1 MSAAAIGGLM
11 FLLMFVMVM
20 IGVPIFVSMMSTA
33 CLGFYLIAGPTMML
47 TQLTNA
53 PFTLAA
59 SYSYAVLPL
68 FTLMGMLASE
78 TGIAEGAYS
87 AARTWLAKRRGGLLY
102 TTVLANA
109 IFGACSGISTA
120 GQIVFAKIALPELD
134 KYGYERRL
142 SLGCITSSASLS
154 TLIPPSIPICMFCLM
169 SGYSIGTTLVC
180 GLGTGVFVTLAMFLV
195 IKLAITIH
203 PEKVPAIREEDKQ
216 IPTKEKIK
224 SLKLLIP
231 IIVLFA
237 LIIGGTFLGWFHAT
251 VGGAI
256 GAAAVIVY
264 ALFKRIPL
272 KKVGK
277 AAWEGGHIFAGIYPI
292 IIAGTIFSRFITLSG
307 LPNFLITFFESAHI
321 APSLV
326 YLLVLVYFVICGC
339 VMDIIASIVI
349 SVPIVFPLLVDG
361 FGYDPYI
368 LIMMGVLISAI
379 GSLTPPIGMGV
390 FTTSNVI
397 REPTS
402 IIFKGVWPFVIAE
415 LVVVLLFTFIPQ
427 TVTWLPNLLA
437 LTGG

>member
-11 FLLMFVMVM
+11 FLLMFVMVLV
-20 IGVPIFVSMMSTA
+20 GVPIFVSMMSTA
-33 CLGFYLIAGPTMML
+33 CLGFFLISGPTMLL

-87 AARTWLAKRRGGLLY
+87 SARTWLAKRRGGLLY

-154 TLIPPSIPICMFCLM
+154 TLIPPSIPICMYCLM

-180 GLGTGVFVTLAMFLV
+180 GLGTGIFVTIAMFLV
-195 IKLAITIH
+195 IRILIAIRPTC
-203 PEKVPAIREEDKQ
+203 VPAIREEDKS
-216 IPTKEKIK
+216 ITTKEKLA

-231 IIVLFA
+231 IVLLFA

-292 IIAGTIFSRFITLSG
+292 IIAGTIFSRLITLSG
-307 LPNFLITFFESAHI
+307 LPKYLITFFENAHI
-321 APSLV
+321 APSFV
-326 YLLVLVYFVICGC
+326 YLLVLVYFVFCGC
-339 VMDIIASIVI
+339 VMDIVASIVI
-349 SVPIVFPLLVDG
+349 SVPIVFPLLVDSY
-361 FGYDPYI
+361 GYDPF
-368 LIMMGVLISAI
+368 VLIIILVIVSSTAAI
-379 GSLTPPIGMGV
+379 TPPIGMGV
-390 FTTSNVI
+390 FTVANATRISPK
-397 REPTS
+397 E
-402 IIFKGVWPFVIAE
+402 IFSGSVPFVLMYFIVA
-415 LVVVLLFTFIPQ
+415 VLLIFIPQ
-427 TVTWLPNLLA
+427 LVTWLPNLLGV
-437 LTGG
+437 LS

>member
-33 CLGFYLIAGPTMML
+33 CLGFYLIAGPTML
-47 TQLTNA
+47 FTQLTNA

-180 GLGTGVFVTLAMFLV
+180 GLGTGIFVTLAMFLV
-195 IKLAITIH
+195 IKIAITVH
-203 PEKVPAIREEDKQ
+203 PEKVPAIREEDKH
-216 IPTKEKIK
+216 IPVKEKIA

-264 ALFKRIPL
+264 AVFKRIPI
-272 KKVGK
+272 KNIGK

-321 APSLV
+321 APALV
-326 YLLVLVYFVICGC
+326 YLLVLVYFIICGC

-349 SVPIVFPLLVDG
+349 SVPIVFPLLVDSY
-361 FGYDPYI
+361 GYDPF
-368 LIMMGVLISAI
+368 VLIIILVIVSSTAAI
-379 GSLTPPIGMGV
+379 TPPIGMGV
-390 FTTSNVI
+390 FTVANATRISPK
-397 REPTS
+397 E
-402 IIFKGVWPFVIAE
+402 IFAGSMPFVLMYV
-415 LVVVLLFTFIPQ
+415 LVAVLLIFIPQ
-427 TVTWLPNLLA
+427 IVTWLPNLLGV
-437 LTGG
+437 LS

>member
-1 MSAAAIGGLM
+1 M
-11 FLLMFVMVM
+11 
-20 IGVPIFVSMMSTA
+20 
-33 CLGFYLIAGPTMML
+33 
-47 TQLTNA
+47 
-53 PFTLAA
+53 
-59 SYSYAVLPL
+59 
-68 FTLMGMLASE
+68 
-78 TGIAEGAYS
+78 
-87 AARTWLAKRRGGLLY
+87 
-102 TTVLANA
+102 
-109 IFGACSGISTA
+109 
-120 GQIVFAKIALPELD
+120 FAKIALPELD

-180 GLGTGVFVTLAMFLV
+180 GLGTGIFVTLAMFLV
-195 IKLAITIH
+195 IKIAITIH
-203 PEKVPAIREEDKQ
+203 PEKVPAIREEDKH
-216 IPTKEKIK
+216 IPTKEKIT

-272 KKVGK
+272 KRVGK

-321 APSLV
+321 APALV
-326 YLLVLVYFVICGC
+326 YLLVLVYFIICGC

-349 SVPIVFPLLVDG
+349 SVPIVFPLLVDSY
-361 FGYDPYI
+361 GYDPF
-368 LIMMGVLISAI
+368 VLIIILVIVSSTAAI
-379 GSLTPPIGMGV
+379 TPPIGMGV
-390 FTTSNVI
+390 FTVANATRIS
-397 REPTS
+397 PKD
-402 IIFKGVWPFVIAE
+402 IFAGSMPFVCMYFIVAI
-415 LVVVLLFTFIPQ
+415 LLIFIPQ
-427 TVTWLPNLLA
+427 IVTWLPNLL
-437 LTGG
+437 GVFS

>member
-1 MSAAAIGGLM
+1 MTAAAIGGLM

-20 IGVPIFVSMMSTA
+20 IGVPIFMSMMSTA
-33 CLGFYLIAGPTMML
+33 CLGFFLISGPSMLL

-134 KYGYERRL
+134 RYGYDRRL

-180 GLGTGVFVTLAMFLV
+180 GLGTGIFVTLAMFLV
-195 IKLAITIH
+195 IKLVITIH
-203 PEKVPAIREEDKQ
+203 PEKVPTIREEDKH
-216 IPTKEKIK
+216 ISTKEKMV
-224 SLKLLIP
+224 SLKLLLP
-231 IIVLFA
+231 IFFLFA

-264 ALFKRIPL
+264 ALFKRIPIQR
-272 KKVGK
+272 VGK

-307 LPNFLITFFESAHI
+307 LPSYLISFFESANV

-326 YLLVLVYFVICGC
+326 YLLILAYFIFCGC

-349 SVPIVFPLLVDG
+349 SVPIVFPLLIDSY
-361 FGYDPYI
+361 GYDPF
-368 LIMMGVLISAI
+368 VLIIILVIVASTAAI
-379 GSLTPPIGMGV
+379 TPPIGMGV
-390 FTTSNVI
+390 FTVANATRIS
-397 REPTS
+397 PKD
-402 IIFKGVWPFVIAE
+402 IFAGSMPFVCMYI
-415 LVVVLLFTFIPQ
+415 LVAVLLIFIPQ
-427 TVTWLPNLLA
+427 IVTWLPNLLGV
-437 LTGG
+437 LS

>member
-33 CLGFYLIAGPTMML
+33 CLGFYLIAGPTML
-47 TQLTNA
+47 FTQLTNA

-180 GLGTGVFVTLAMFLV
+180 GLGTGIFVTLAMFLV
-195 IKLAITIH
+195 IKIAITVH
-203 PEKVPAIREEDKQ
+203 PEKVPAIRAEDKH
-216 IPTKEKIK
+216 IPVKEKIA

-264 ALFKRIPL
+264 AVFKRIPI
-272 KKVGK
+272 KNIGK

-321 APSLV
+321 APVLV
-326 YLLVLVYFVICGC
+326 YLLVLVYFIICGC

-349 SVPIVFPLLVDG
+349 SVPIVFPLLVDSY
-361 FGYDPYI
+361 GYDPF
-368 LIMMGVLISAI
+368 VLIIILVIVSSTAAI
-379 GSLTPPIGMGV
+379 TPPIGMGV
-390 FTTSNVI
+390 FTVANATRISPK
-397 REPTS
+397 E
-402 IIFKGVWPFVIAE
+402 IFAGAMPFVLMYV
-415 LVVVLLFTFIPQ
+415 LVAVLLIFIPQ
-427 TVTWLPNLLA
+427 IVTWLPNLLGV
-437 LTGG
+437 LS

>member
-11 FLLMFVMVM
+11 FILMFVMVM

-33 CLGFYLIAGPTMML
+33 CLGFYLIAGPTMLL

-87 AARTWLAKRRGGLLY
+87 AARTWLARRRGGLLY

-180 GLGTGVFVTLAMFLV
+180 GLGTGIFVTLAMFLV
-195 IKLAITIH
+195 IKITITIH
-203 PEKVPAIREEDKQ
+203 PEKVPAIREEDKH
-216 IPTKEKIK
+216 IPAKEKIA

-321 APSLV
+321 APALV
-326 YLLVLVYFVICGC
+326 YLLVLVYFIICGC

-349 SVPIVFPLLVDG
+349 SVPIVFPLLVDSY
-361 FGYDPYI
+361 GYDPF
-368 LIMMGVLISAI
+368 VLIIILVIVSSTAAI
-379 GSLTPPIGMGV
+379 TPPIGMGV
-390 FTTSNVI
+390 FTVANATRISPK
-397 REPTS
+397 E
-402 IIFKGVWPFVIAE
+402 IFAGSMPFVCMYF
-415 LVVVLLFTFIPQ
+415 LVAVLLIFIPQ
-427 TVTWLPNLLA
+427 IVTWLPNLLG
-437 LTGG
+437 LLS

>member
-1 MSAAAIGGLM
+1 MSAAMIGLVM
-11 FLLMFVMVM
+11 FLLMFVLVI

-33 CLGFYLIAGPTMML
+33 CLGFFLISGPTMML

-87 AARTWLAKRRGGLLY
+87 AARTWLARRRGGLLY

-154 TLIPPSIPICMFCLM
+154 TLIPPSIPVCMFCLM

-180 GLGTGVFVTLAMFLV
+180 GLGTGIFVTLAMFAV
-195 IKLAITIH
+195 IRLMIALR
-203 PEKVPAIREEDKQ
+203 PGCVPAIREEDRHITMRQKLA
-216 IPTKEKIK
+216 
-224 SLKLLIP
+224 SLRLLLP
-231 IIVLFA
+231 IFVLFA

-256 GAAAVIVY
+256 GAAAVIIY
-264 ALFKRIPL
+264 ALFKRIPM
-272 KKVGK
+272 KKVGR

-292 IIAGTIFSRFITLSG
+292 IIAGTIFSRLVTLSG
-307 LPNFLITFFESAHI
+307 LPKMLITFFESANF
-321 APSLV
+321 ASWMV
-326 YLLVLVYFVICGC
+326 YLLVLVYFIFCGC

-349 SVPIVFPLLVDG
+349 SVPIIFPLLVDSY
-361 FGYDPYI
+361 GYDPF
-368 LIMMGVLISAI
+368 VLIIILVIVSSTAAI
-379 GSLTPPIGMGV
+379 TPPIGMGV
-390 FTTSNVI
+390 FTVSNATRI
-397 REPTS
+397 SPKE
-402 IIFKGVWPFVIAE
+402 IFIGSTPFVIMYFIIAA
-415 LVVVLLFTFIPQ
+415 LLIFVPQ
-427 TVTWLPNLLA
+427 IVTWLPNLLGVFA
-437 LTGG
+437 

>member
-1 MSAAAIGGLM
+1 MTAAAIGGLM

-33 CLGFYLIAGPTMML
+33 CLGFFLISGPSMLL

-134 KYGYERRL
+134 RYGYDRRL

-180 GLGTGVFVTLAMFLV
+180 GLGTGIFVTLAMFLV
-195 IKLAITIH
+195 IKIAITVH
-203 PEKVPAIREEDKQ
+203 PEKVPAIREEDKH
-216 IPTKEKIK
+216 ISTKEKIV
-224 SLKLLIP
+224 SLKLLLP
-231 IIVLFA
+231 IVFLFA

-264 ALFKRIPL
+264 ALFKRIPI
-272 KKVGK
+272 KGVGR

-307 LPNFLITFFESAHI
+307 LPNYLISFFESAHI
-321 APSLV
+321 APALV
-326 YLLVLVYFVICGC
+326 YLLVLVYFIICGC

-349 SVPIVFPLLVDG
+349 SVPIVFPLLVDSY
-361 FGYDPYI
+361 GYDPF
-368 LIMMGVLISAI
+368 VLIIILVIVASTAAI
-379 GSLTPPIGMGV
+379 TPPIGMGV
-390 FTTSNVI
+390 FTVANATRIS
-397 REPTS
+397 PKD
-402 IIFKGVWPFVIAE
+402 IFAGSMPFVYMYI
-415 LVVVLLFTFIPQ
+415 LVAVLLIFVPQ
-427 TVTWLPNLLA
+427 IVTWLPNLLGV
-437 LTGG
+437 LS

>member
-33 CLGFYLIAGPTMML
+33 CLGFYLIAGPTML
-47 TQLTNA
+47 FTQLTNA

-180 GLGTGVFVTLAMFLV
+180 GLGTGIFVTLAMFLV
-195 IKLAITIH
+195 IKIAITVH
-203 PEKVPAIREEDKQ
+203 PEKVPAIRAEDKH
-216 IPTKEKIK
+216 IPVKEKIA

-264 ALFKRIPL
+264 AVFKRIPI
-272 KKVGK
+272 KNIGK

-321 APSLV
+321 APVLV
-326 YLLVLVYFVICGC
+326 YLLVLVYFIICGC

-349 SVPIVFPLLVDG
+349 SVPIVFPLLVDSY
-361 FGYDPYI
+361 GYDPF
-368 LIMMGVLISAI
+368 VLIIILVIVSSTAAI
-379 GSLTPPIGMGV
+379 TPPIGMGV
-390 FTTSNVI
+390 FTVANATRISPK
-397 REPTS
+397 E
-402 IIFKGVWPFVIAE
+402 IFAGAMPFVLMYA
-415 LVVVLLFTFIPQ
+415 LVAVLLIFIPQ
-427 TVTWLPNLLA
+427 IVTWLPNLLGV
-437 LTGG
+437 LS

>member
-11 FLLMFVMVM
+11 FLLMFIMVL

-33 CLGFYLIAGPTMML
+33 CLGFYLISGPSMLL
-47 TQLTNA
+47 TQLSTA

-87 AARTWLAKRRGGLLY
+87 SARTWLAKRRGGLLY

-134 KYGYERRL
+134 KYGYNRRL

-154 TLIPPSIPICMFCLM
+154 TLIPPSIPICMYCLM

-180 GLGTGVFVTLAMFLV
+180 GLGTGLFVTLVMFFVLW
-195 IKLAITIH
+195 LYIH
-203 PEKVPAIREEDKQ
+203 IRPKVVPAIGEDD
-216 IPTKEKIK
+216 IHITIKEKVA

-231 IIVLFA
+231 IVLLFA

-256 GAAAVIVY
+256 GATAVIIY
-264 ALFKRIPL
+264 ALIKRIP
-272 KKVGK
+272 VRNIGK

-292 IIAGTIFSRFITLSG
+292 IIAGTIFSRLITLSG
-307 LPNFLITFFESAHI
+307 LPNFLIQFFENARI
-321 APSLV
+321 PPALV
-326 YLLVLVYFVICGC
+326 YLLVLVYFIFCGC
-339 VMDIIASIVI
+339 VMDIVASIVI
-349 SVPIVFPLLVDG
+349 SVPIVFPLLVDSY
-361 FGYDPYI
+361 GYNPY
-368 LIMMGVLISAI
+368 VLIIVLVIVSSTAAI
-379 GSLTPPIGMGV
+379 TPPVGMGV
-390 FTTSNVI
+390 FTVANATRISPK
-397 REPTS
+397 E
-402 IIFKGVWPFVIAE
+402 IFAGSMPFVLMYIIIAA
-415 LVVVLLFTFIPQ
+415 LLIFIPQ
-427 TVTWLPNLLA
+427 IVTWLPSLL
-437 LTGG
+437 GVMS